1 MNRRL
6 LSRSLAVA
14 VALAALSTLLVAGG
28 TPARGGQGAQALQ
41 ASPSPVLPGGP
52 ARP

>member
-14 VALAALSTLLVAGG
+14 VALAALSTLLVADA
-28 TPARGGQGAQALQ
+28 PALGSIQPQRC
-41 ASPSPVLPGGP
+41 PSPQLQQDAP
-52 ARP
+52 ALR